1 MINYSCITELKTL
14 RDIIR
19 YTTTIFNKSG
29 IFFGHG
35 SDNAYDEAVYLILHS
50 LNLPADNLDTFL
62 DSTITKNEIRKI
74 LHLIS
79 KRVNLRVPVSYL
91 TEESLLQ
98 GYKFHINKNVIIP
111 RSPISELIQN
121 CLYPWVKDPESITS
135 ILDLC
140 TGSGCLAILSAL
152 AFQES
157 ILTATDISVEAL
169 KIAEKNINY
178 YNLQDRI
185 KIINSNLFDDIPTYQ
200 YDIIIC
206 NPPYVNTQS
215 LNNLPKEYLHEP
227 IIALDGG
234 SDGMN
239 VIKEILKKAKSFL
252 KKDGILVL
260 EIGNEYNNFINSF
273 QNINPTWV
281 TTANTE
287 NSVMLLNKEQIS

>member
-1 MINYSCITELKTL
+1 MMINYSCINRLRTL

-50 LNLPADNLDTFL
+50 LNLTADNLDIFL
-62 DSTITKNEIRKI
+62 DSNITENEIRKI

-79 KRVNLRVPVSYL
+79 KRVDLRIPVSYL

-98 GYKFHINKNVIIP
+98 GYKFYINKNAIIP
-111 RSPISELIQN
+111 RSPISEIIQN
-121 CLYPWVKDPESITS
+121 CIYPWVKDPESITS

-152 AFQES
+152 SFQRS
-157 ILTATDISVEAL
+157 IVTATDISEKAL

-185 KIINSNLFDDIPTYQ
+185 KIINSNLFDDIPISQ

-215 LNNLPKEYLHEP
+215 LNNLPEEYLHEP

-234 SDGMN
+234 EDGMSI
-239 VIKEILKKAKSFL
+239 IKNIKKVKIFL
-252 KKDGILVL
+252 KREGILVL
-260 EIGNEYNNFINSF
+260 EIGNEYNNFIKHF
-273 QNINPTWV
+273 QNINPTWI

-287 NSVMLLNKEQIS
+287 NSIMLLHKEQIP

>member
-1 MINYSCITELKTL
+1 MINYSCINRLRTL

-50 LNLPADNLDTFL
+50 LNLTADNLDIFL
-62 DSTITKNEIRKI
+62 DSNITENEIRKI

-79 KRVNLRVPVSYL
+79 KRVDLRIPVSYL

-98 GYKFHINKNVIIP
+98 GYKFYINKNAIIP
-111 RSPISELIQN
+111 RSPISEIIQN
-121 CLYPWVKDPESITS
+121 CIYPWVKDPESITS

-152 AFQES
+152 SFQRS
-157 ILTATDISVEAL
+157 IVTATDISEKAL

-185 KIINSNLFDDIPTYQ
+185 KIINSNLFDDIPISQ

-215 LNNLPKEYLHEP
+215 LNNLPEEYLHEP

-234 SDGMN
+234 EDGMSI
-239 VIKEILKKAKSFL
+239 IKNIKKVKIFL
-252 KKDGILVL
+252 KREGILVL
-260 EIGNEYNNFINSF
+260 EIGNEYNNFIKHF
-273 QNINPTWV
+273 QNINPTWI

-287 NSVMLLNKEQIS
+287 NSIMLLHKEQIP